1 MYLWDIQY
9 KLWHARVAA
18 NSRLYQMNIK
28 DTENCEYCQQRE
40 TNLHAFV
47 LCERSQR
54 FWREVSIFLAR
65 LGYRNFRLEH
75 KIIILGDTNK
85 DLLFNLIIIMGK
97 KVIYQTRGNRNQ
109 FSMRHL
115 ERILEIER
123 ESEEQFAFNNDIL
136 EMYERKWER
145 YLMA

>member
-1 MYLWDIQY
+1 MNTANKEKPTYMPLFGVRDHKGSGEKSQY
-9 KLWHARVAA
+9 
-18 NSRLYQMNIK
+18 
-28 DTENCEYCQQRE
+28 
-40 TNLHAFV
+40 
-47 LCERSQR
+47 
-54 FWREVSIFLAR
+54 FLAR
-65 LGYRNFRLEH
+65 LGYMNFRLEH

-85 DLLFNLIIIMGK
+85 DHLFNLIIILGK

-123 ESEEQFAFNNDIL
+123 ESEEQFALNNDIL

>member
-1 MYLWDIQY
+1 
-9 KLWHARVAA
+9 
-18 NSRLYQMNIK
+18 MNIK
-28 DTENCEYCQQRE
+28 DTENCEYYQQRE

-47 LCERSQR
+47 RCERSQR

-65 LGYRNFRLEH
+65 LGYMNFRLEH

-85 DLLFNLIIIMGK
+85 DLLFNLIIVLGK

-115 ERILEIER
+115 E
-123 ESEEQFAFNNDIL
+123 
-136 EMYERKWER
+136 
-145 YLMA
+145 